1 MMKMITEG
9 RLEIMRV
16 TVEGVR
22 LVSADIIDDEHDTEG
37 DDDDDDDDDGGDEI
51 GDEDYTG
58 REGLAHLC

>member
-1 MMKMITEG
+1 
-9 RLEIMRV
+9 MRV

-22 LVSADIIDDEHDTEG
+22 HASADIIDDEHDTEG
-37 DDDDDDDDDGGDEI
+37 DDDDDVDDDGGDEI